1 MMLILKPEASRP
13 FALNKNNFKRC
24 IRTTVSKWM
33 RLIIS
38 IFIVQLSF
46 ILPKYQIYENMTLNQ
61 DHSNPRAHIS
71 SEFLVNCTSPSPD
84 NLFIPVFTSFSG
96 LLQSP
101 IFLKPPSW
109 RLWRG
114 ARPEGWATRLAAKK
128 GAKVRFYFSHVN
140 YAAKTGMVK
149 NMQNIGGRKLNNAS
163 LKIARH

>member
-1 MMLILKPEASRP
+1 MMLILKPETSRP

-71 SEFLVNCTSPSPD
+71 SGFLVNCTSPSPD

-128 GAKVRFYFSHVN
+128 GP
-140 YAAKTGMVK
+140 
-149 NMQNIGGRKLNNAS
+149 KLDFIFHTWTMLHKLGWS
-163 LKIARH
+163 KICRI

>member
-71 SEFLVNCTSPSPD
+71 SGFLVNCLLTIFLFQCSLHFQGSSKAPSFSSLLLGVCEEERGQRVGRLVLRGFVSLGKQPLVNVLDEHFFGSKPSPRWQP
-84 NLFIPVFTSFSG
+84 NQ
-96 LLQSP
+96 LL
-101 IFLKPPSW
+101 
-109 RLWRG
+109 
-114 ARPEGWATRLAAKK
+114 
-128 GAKVRFYFSHVN
+128 VH
-140 YAAKTGMVK
+140 
-149 NMQNIGGRKLNNAS
+149 
-163 LKIARH
+163 